1 MKSSVTNKENCL
13 EGLEAPH
20 ESLPKK
26 SNLEGDRSSVLVLIV
41 LYIIQGFVVGFS
53 TALPIILQSRK
64 IVTYEDQVSLKC
76 YI

>member
-1 MKSSVTNKENCL
+1 MKNSITDKENCL
-13 EGLEAPH
+13 EGFETSRK
-20 ESLPKK
+20 SLPKK
-26 SNLEGDRSSVLVLIV
+26 SNLDGDRLNVLVLIV

-76 YI
+76 YT